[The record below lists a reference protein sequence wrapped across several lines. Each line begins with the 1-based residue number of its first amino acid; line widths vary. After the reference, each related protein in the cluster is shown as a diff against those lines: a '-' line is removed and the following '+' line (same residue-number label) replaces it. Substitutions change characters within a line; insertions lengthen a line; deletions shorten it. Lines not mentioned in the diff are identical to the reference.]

1 LIVNTNVSEHL
12 NASRN
17 NEREFSALSPEF
29 FLKEAERYPVIDVR
43 TPAEF
48 DHGHIPGAINMPIFS
63 NDERAVVGTLYKKQ
77 GRNTAVLKGLEFVGP
92 KMADFAREANR
103 IAVDNKVLVH
113 CWRGGMRSGSMAWLF
128 RTVGLKATVLEDG
141 YKAYRASFRNM
152 LEEQKW
158 RFIVIGGPTGGGK
171 TEVLKELEKQGEQ
184 MLDLEG
190 LANHKGSAFGALGE
204 AEQPTSE
211 QFENN
216 IHARF
221 FQFNSER
228 IIWVE
233 GESHN
238 IGRVYIPDI
247 LFEMLMQAPLVMY
260 NIDRNLRVERLVR
273 DYGCFDKELLGQ
285 SVLKIQKRLGGDR
298 TKEALKA
305 LEESDF
311 YTVADITLQ
320 YYDKGYSKSLAKRN
334 KPVLVLEEAKD
345 EPAKVAEKLI
355 KEFKYAHNR
364 H

>member
-1 LIVNTNVSEHL
+1 MVNNNDSEYL
-12 NASRN
+12 NFENN
-17 NEREFSALSPEF
+17 NELELSALSPEF
-29 FLKEAERYPVIDVR
+29 FLKEAERYPIIDVR

-48 DHGHIPGAINMPIFS
+48 AQGHIPGSINMPIFS
-63 NDERAVVGTLYKKQ
+63 NDERAVVGTLYKKH
-77 GRNTAVLKGLEFVGP
+77 GRNSAVLKGLEFVGP

-103 IAVDNKVLVH
+103 LAVADKVLVH

-128 RTVGLKATVLEDG
+128 RTVGLRATVLEGG
-141 YKAYRASFRNM
+141 YKAYRASFRKM

-211 QFENN
+211 HFENE

-221 FQFNSER
+221 RRFNPER

-233 GESHN
+233 GESHS
-238 IGRVYIPDI
+238 IGKVYIPDN

-260 NIDRNLRVERLVR
+260 NIDRSLRVERLVR
-273 DYGCFDKELLGQ
+273 DYGCFDKELLVH

-298 TKEALKA
+298 TKEALNA
-305 LEESDF
+305 LEKSD
-311 YTVADITLQ
+311 YHTVADITLK

-334 KPVLVLEEAKD
+334 KPMLVLEEAKD

-355 KEFKYAHNR
+355 KEFKYVHNR
-364 H
+364 Y

>member
-1 LIVNTNVSEHL
+1 MLNNIDSEHL
-12 NASRN
+12 NFENN
-17 NEREFSALSPEF
+17 NEPEPSVLAPEC
-29 FLKEAERYPVIDVR
+29 FLKEAEKYPVIDVR

-48 DHGHIPGAINMPIFS
+48 AQGHIPGAINMPIFS

-77 GRNTAVLKGLEFVGP
+77 GRNAAVLKGLEFVGP
-92 KMADFAREANR
+92 KMADFARDANR

-128 RTVGLKATVLEDG
+128 RTVGLRAIVLEGG
-141 YKAYRASFRNM
+141 YKAYRASFRKM

-158 RFIVIGGPTGGGK
+158 RFVVIGGPTGGGK

-211 QFENN
+211 QFEND
-216 IHARF
+216 IHAW
-221 FQFNSER
+221 FQRYNPER

-233 GESHN
+233 GESHS
-238 IGRVYIPDI
+238 IGKVYIPDNF
-247 LFEMLMQAPLVMY
+247 FELLMKAPLVMY
-260 NIDRNLRVERLVR
+260 NIDRSLRVERLVR
-273 DYGCFDKELLGQ
+273 DYGCFDKELLRQ
-285 SVLKIQKRLGGDR
+285 SILKIQKRLGGDR

-305 LEESDF
+305 LEVGD
-311 YTVADITLQ
+311 YHTVADITLQ
-320 YYDKGYSKSLAKRN
+320 YYDKGYAKSLAKRN
-334 KPVLVLEEAKD
+334 KPVLVLEEITD
-345 EPAKVAEKLI
+345 EPGKVAQKLI
-355 KEFKYAHNR
+355 KEFNDAHNR